1 VKEKGLR
8 LKSRE
13 LVPQPDCEQ
22 FILKLCCPYS
32 RAWGVCGSM
41 YPSRTKQRANPSLI
55 RQIMRVSRPC
65 WLHLAG
71 ISLLCLLS
79 TPIVLLAP
87 LPLKIAVDSVL
98 GTRALPNWLQGLPW
112 LARWLSASNG
122 GLVIC
127 ATLLVAIALLNCFQS
142 LGSWLLSTYVGEK
155 LVHDFRGQLLF
166 HAQRLS
172 LSVHD
177 RRGANDI
184 AYRIQYDAPAIQNLF
199 LQGMVPLLSS
209 TFTFVAMLVVT
220 VRISWRIATIALILS
235 PVLFVLARNSSR
247 KVRKRYDEVRELDSS
262 AMLVLHE
269 ALSCL
274 RAVKAFGQEAFE
286 DELFRR
292 KSRQRMTEQ
301 VRLASIQA
309 GFHVLIGFCV
319 AMAAAVALVMGVTEV
334 RQQTMTVGEFLLVMA
349 YMAQL
354 YEPLRTVSTKIPEL
368 QSTLASLHRAFALL
382 EETPELEDRPVTAV
396 PLRTRGE
403 VEFRHVSFQYTMGGR
418 SVLNDISFHV
428 RPGMR
433 VGVVGPSG
441 SGKSTLV
448 NLLTRFYDPSDGSIL
463 IDHVDLRE
471 YNLTE
476 LRQQFSIVPQEP
488 TLFSTTVAGN
498 IAYAAPQASRAEVV
512 RASRLANAH
521 EFIER
526 LPQGYD
532 TPMGDG
538 GAGLSGGERQRLAI
552 ARAFLKDAP
561 MLILDEPTSAVDMR
575 TEQLIMEA
583 LEKLMTGR
591 TTFMIAHRLSTLEL
605 CDAVMV
611 LQNGSLLT
619 ITDTVEEAKSHL
631 FATAGARSIEITS
644 PGPVLVRCEK

>member
-1 VKEKGLR
+1 MNSPGAKH
-8 LKSRE
+8 
-13 LVPQPDCEQ
+13 
-22 FILKLCCPYS
+22 
-32 RAWGVCGSM
+32 RAH
-41 YPSRTKQRANPSLI
+41 PSLI
-55 RQIMRVSRPC
+55 RQVLKVSRPC
-65 WLHLAG
+65 WPHLAG

-79 TPIVLLAP
+79 TPVTLLAP

-98 GTRALPNWLQGLPW
+98 GTRALPIWLHALPW
-112 LARWLSASNG
+112 PHRWLTSAANG
-122 GLVIC
+122 GLAIC
-127 ATLLVAIALLNCFQS
+127 AILLLTIALLNCFQS
-142 LGSWLLSTYVGEK
+142 LASWLLSTYTGEK

-199 LQGMVPLLSS
+199 LQGMVPILSS
-209 TFTFVAMLVVT
+209 VFTFVAMLVVT
-220 VRISWRIATIALILS
+220 TRISWHIASLAAVLS

-247 KVRKRYDEVRELDSS
+247 RVRERYDEVRELDSS

-319 AMAAAVALVMGVTEV
+319 ALAAAVALVMGVTEV
-334 RQQTMTVGEFLLVMA
+334 RQHIMTVGEFLLVMA

-354 YEPLRTVSTKIPEL
+354 YEPLRTISTKLPEL
-368 QSTLASLHRAFALL
+368 QSMTASLHRAFALL
-382 EETPELEDRPVTAV
+382 EETPELEDGPSTDTSIRV
-396 PLRTRGE
+396 RGE
-403 VEFRHVSFQYTMGGR
+403 VEFRNVSFQYTAGGR

-428 RPGMR
+428 RPGTR

-448 NLLTRFYDPSDGSIL
+448 NLLTRFYDPSGGSIL
-463 IDHVDLRE
+463 IDATDLRE
-471 YNLTE
+471 YSLAE
-476 LRQQFSIVPQEP
+476 LRQQFSIVLQEP
-488 TLFSTTVAGN
+488 MLFSTTVAGN
-498 IAYAAPQASRAEVV
+498 IAYANPQASRAEVIE
-512 RASRLANAH
+512 ASKLANAH
-521 EFIER
+521 DFIER
-526 LPQGYD
+526 LPKGYD
-532 TPMGDG
+532 TLMGDG
-538 GAGLSGGERQRLAI
+538 GVRLSGGERQRLAI
-552 ARAFLKDAP
+552 ARAFLKDSP
-561 MLILDEPTSAVDMR
+561 MLILDEPTSSVDVR

-583 LEKLMTGR
+583 LDKLMTGR
-591 TTFMIAHRLSTLEL
+591 TTFMIAHRLSTLEQ
-605 CDAVMV
+605 CDTVLV
-611 LQNGSLLT
+611 LQSGSLLT
-619 ITDTVEEAKSHL
+619 VTNTVEEARAQV
-631 FATAGARSIEITS
+631 FANSVSRSVEVPA
-644 PGPVLVRCEK
+644 PGPVLVRYKSDASGPA

>member
-1 VKEKGLR
+1 MD
-8 LKSRE
+8 
-13 LVPQPDCEQ
+13 P
-22 FILKLCCPYS
+22 
-32 RAWGVCGSM
+32 A
-41 YPSRTKQRANPSLI
+41 RTKQLTNPSLI
-55 RQIMRVSRPC
+55 RHVLQQSRPC
-65 WLHLAG
+65 WPHLAG

-79 TPIVLLAP
+79 TPVMLLAP

-98 GTRALPNWLQGLPW
+98 GTHALPHWLQGLPW
-112 LARWLSASNG
+112 PARWLAGSNG

-127 ATLLVAIALLNCFQS
+127 ATLLVAIALLSSLQS
-142 LGSWLLSTYVGEK
+142 LASWLLSTYTGEK
-155 LVHDFRGQLLF
+155 LVHHFRGQLLF

-177 RRGANDI
+177 RRCANDI

-199 LQGMVPLLSS
+199 LQGIVPILSS
-209 TFTFVAMLVVT
+209 AFSFVAMLVVT
-220 VRISWRIATIALILS
+220 TRISWRIASIAAILS
-235 PVLFVLARNSSR
+235 PVLYVLARNSSR

-274 RAVKAFGQEAFE
+274 RAVKAFGQEAYE

-301 VRLASIQA
+301 VRLASTQA

-319 AMAAAVALVMGVTEV
+319 ALAAAVALVMGVTEV

-354 YEPLRTVSTKIPEL
+354 YEPLRTMSTKIPEL
-368 QSTLASLHRAFALL
+368 QSTMASLHRAFALL
-382 EETPELEDRPVTAV
+382 EETPELEDTPAIAV

-403 VEFRHVSFQYTMGGR
+403 VEFRNVSFQYTAGGR

-433 VGVVGPSG
+433 VGLVGPSG

-448 NLLTRFYDPSDGSIL
+448 NLLTRFYDPSDGAIL
-463 IDHVDLRE
+463 IDRTDLRA
-471 YNLTE
+471 YNLAE
-476 LRQQFSIVPQEP
+476 LRQQFSIVLQEP
-488 TLFSTTVAGN
+488 MLFSTTVAGN
-498 IAYAAPQASRAEVV
+498 IAYADPQASRAEVV
-512 RASRLANAH
+512 RASKLANAH

-538 GAGLSGGERQRLAI
+538 AAGLSGGERQRLAI
-552 ARAFLKDAP
+552 ARAFLKDTP

-575 TEQLIMEA
+575 SEQLIMDS
-583 LEKLMTGR
+583 LNTLMAGR
-591 TTFMIAHRLSTLEL
+591 TTFMIAHRLSTLER
-605 CDAVMV
+605 CDAVLV
-611 LQNGSLLT
+611 LQNGCLQT
-619 ITDTVEEAKSHL
+619 ITNTVDDARTQLLANSRPRSVDI
-631 FATAGARSIEITS
+631 FA
-644 PGPVLVRCEK
+644 PGPVLVRK